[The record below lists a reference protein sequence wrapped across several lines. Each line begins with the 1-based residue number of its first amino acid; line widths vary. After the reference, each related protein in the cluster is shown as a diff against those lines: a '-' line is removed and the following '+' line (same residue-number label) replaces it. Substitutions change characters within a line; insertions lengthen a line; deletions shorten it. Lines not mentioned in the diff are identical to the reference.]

1 MTTETAG
8 PVERWMQEVIDGF
21 VFDGVPRAL
30 NNSLRFARQI
40 DERVRMLVE
49 ALWGYRREHNTDA
62 VSLNGCFC
70 ALCKRADAALA
81 SPGGGAVPG
90 LQGSTDTEVEP

>member
-8 PVERWMQEVIDGF
+8 PVERWVRE
-21 VFDGVPRAL
+21 VFDGTTR
-30 NNSLRFARQI
+30 SLDDTYAQARQH
-40 DERVRMLVE
+40 DERTAALVE

-90 LQGSTDTEVEP
+90 LQGSTDTEEDP